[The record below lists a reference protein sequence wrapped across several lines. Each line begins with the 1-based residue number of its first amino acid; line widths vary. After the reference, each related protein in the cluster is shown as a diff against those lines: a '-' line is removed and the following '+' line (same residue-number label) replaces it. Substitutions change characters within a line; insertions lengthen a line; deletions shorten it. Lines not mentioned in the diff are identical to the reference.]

1 MSGWTRHE
9 GTAVCL
15 PEENIDTDRLIPA
28 RFMSAPRAEGYGRF
42 LLHDARVAPDGTP
55 LPHPLNDGAP
65 TILVAGR
72 NFGCGSSREAA
83 VYALADFGVRA
94 VLAPSF
100 GDIFAGN
107 AVNNGLLPGV
117 IDETT
122 FAALTGHLAGPRP
135 LAIDLETMTL
145 RFSDRQAPI
154 ALDAVWR
161 TKIMRGWDDIDLT
174 ASHRPALEAFAKTR
188 RAMGWTWPATEMT
201 PEPAQGKGAARGRP
215 PTRQGVTR

>member
-1 MSGWTRHE
+1 MTGWTRYE
-9 GTAVCL
+9 GVAVLL

-28 RFMSAPRAEGYGRF
+28 RFMSAPRSEGYGKF
-42 LLHDARVAPDGTP
+42 LLHDARVGPEGNP
-55 LPHPLNDGAP
+55 QPHPLNDTEA

-83 VYALADFGVRA
+83 VYALVDFGVRA

-117 IDETT
+117 VDEDG
-122 FAALTGHLAGPRP
+122 FSELCDHLAGPRP
-135 LAIDLETMTL
+135 VSIDLETMAV
-145 RFSDRQAPI
+145 RFGGRDARLSLAP
-154 ALDAVWR
+154 VWL

-174 ASHRPALEAFAKTR
+174 AQYRSELAAFGERR
-188 RAMGWTWPATEMT
+188 RAENQWAWPMT
-201 PEPAQGKGAARGRP
+201 R
-215 PTRQGVTR
+215 